1 MGNKVEELLKES
13 GAILVRSKKHQIW
26 KLPNGKTFV
35 RAKTSSCKFE
45 EKKSYNE
52 LRNLLGLV
60 DENRGQAGERRAKK
74 NGNGRT
80 ESFQYNR
87 NINTSLADKLSLNG
101 VLEETLRKQIE
112 VLENQNKLLIE
123 ETEKVCLFCQIKLW
137 FTEKFNRKNNKKYE

>member
-13 GAILVRSKKHQIW
+13 GAVLARSRKHQIW

-35 RAKTSSCKFE
+35 RANTPSCRYE
-45 EKKSYNE
+45 EKRSYNE

-60 DENRGQAGERRAKK
+60 DETRGQAGERRPKR
-74 NGNGRT
+74 NGNGRA
-80 ESFQYNR
+80 ENFHYNR

-112 VLENQNKLLIE
+112 VLKNQNKLLIE
-123 ETEKVCLFCQIKLW
+123 ETEKVCLFCRIKIW
-137 FTEKFNRKNNKKYE
+137 ISEKLNRNNQ